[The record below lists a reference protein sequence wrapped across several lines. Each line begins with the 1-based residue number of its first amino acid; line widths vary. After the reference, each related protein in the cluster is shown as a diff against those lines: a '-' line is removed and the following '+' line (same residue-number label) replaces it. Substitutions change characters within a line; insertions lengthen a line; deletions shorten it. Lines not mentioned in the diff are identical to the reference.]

1 MLRVQWLLA
10 SAALRLTVVAQMPVS
25 EIPDD
30 LACEKGAHAVAWQSA
45 KNRFRSLLEA
55 ESLFDIIPADTI
67 KNAVDAAVSDVRSAG
82 GFDKSAGDECG
93 YGRLA
98 IQLLSLALID
108 DPVASAQPLQQTMT
122 IANPVLTLLLDIPWV
137 ATALSG
143 WPFFG
148 ILAQVG
154 HHKVHKLTGMLN
166 NDAVDQLG
174 QAKASQPFF
183 TEMSNAAKKS
193 DLVGMAEA
201 SIVVLQ
207 SNADVGVLGSLTAL
221 ATQAAMQADVQK
233 RMGQCQ
239 ALQQALRNAIGD
251 ARELDIALTTRWPL
265 WSLLHISVDAF
276 ASAPAPATPAA

>member
-10 SAALRLTVVAQMPVS
+10 SAALFLIVEAQMPVS
-25 EIPDD
+25 EIPED
-30 LACEKGAHAVAWQSA
+30 LACEKGAHAAAWQSA
-45 KNRFRSLLEA
+45 KTRFRTLLE
-55 ESLFDIIPADTI
+55 SQDLFGLIPADKI
-67 KNAVDAAVSDVRSAG
+67 KGAVDAAVADVRTAG

-98 IQLLSLALID
+98 IQLLSLALVD
-108 DPVASAQPLQQTMT
+108 DPVASAQPLQQSST

-154 HHKVHKLTGMLN
+154 HHKVSKLSGMLDN
-166 NDAVDQLG
+166 EAVDQLG
-174 QAKASQPFF
+174 QKGSQAFF
-183 TEMSNAAKKS
+183 TEMAAAAQKG

-201 SIVVLQ
+201 SIMVLQ
-207 SNADVGVLGSLTAL
+207 SNADVGVIGSLTAL

-276 ASAPAPATPAA
+276 STAPAPAK

>member
-1 MLRVQWLLA
+1 
-10 SAALRLTVVAQMPVS
+10 MPVS

-30 LACEKGAHAVAWQSA
+30 LACEKGAHSAAWQSA
-45 KNRFRSLLEA
+45 KTRFRTLLES
-55 ESLFDIIPADTI
+55 EDLFGLIPADKI
-67 KNAVDAAVSDVRSAG
+67 KNTVDGAVADIRAAG

-98 IQLLSLALID
+98 IQLLSLALVD
-108 DPVASAQPLQQTMT
+108 DPVAAAQPLQQSAT

-148 ILAQVG
+148 ILAQVD
-154 HHKVHKLTGMLN
+154 HHKVQKLSGMLN
-166 NDAVDQLG
+166 NEAVDQLDKKG
-174 QAKASQPFF
+174 SQAFF
-183 TEMSNAAKKS
+183 AEMAGAAKTS

-207 SNADVGVLGSLTAL
+207 SNADVGVIGSLTAL
-221 ATQAAMQADVQK
+221 ATQAAMQVDVQK

-276 ASAPAPATPAA
+276 SSAPAPVK

>member
-10 SAALRLTVVAQMPVS
+10 SAALSLMVEAQMPIS
-25 EIPDD
+25 EIPAD
-30 LACEKGAHAVAWQSA
+30 LACEKGAHAAAWQSA
-45 KNRFRSLLEA
+45 KKRFQSLLEA
-55 ESLFDIIPADTI
+55 EDLFGLIPADKI
-67 KNAVDAAVSDVRSAG
+67 KAAVDAAVSEVRTAG

-98 IQLLSLALID
+98 IQLLSLALVD
-108 DPVASAQPLQQTMT
+108 DPVAAAQPLQQSLT

-154 HHKVHKLTGMLN
+154 HHKVQSLTGMLN
-166 NDAVDQLG
+166 NEAVDQLDKKG
-174 QAKASQPFF
+174 SQAFF
-183 TEMSNAAKKS
+183 TEMTAAKQKS

-201 SIVVLQ
+201 SIIVLQ
-207 SNADVGVLGSLTAL
+207 SNTDVGVLGSLTAL

-276 ASAPAPATPAA
+276 ASAPPAPAA